1 MWGIIDTILS
11 PLCQNSGTCVTFK
24 HLANDATPQPPS
36 KDLLP
41 SRVHFDFG
49 CFISRRPPKT
59 LGHRPAG
66 ASTTSQFH
74 QRPHQFHP
82 FERESRSCNGR
93 GNTTETNWNR
103 PLILAA
109 YGHGNFNRNNFVDSW
124 PWLQPFNPHVV
135 RVGVSECSGEASP
148 SHILNDENPW
158 KRGPEFDVA
167 EPPNTMILVT
177 VFKDWTKLFTTD
189 WWCKLCTSHHQLC
202 INAAHL
208 NWKDSRY
215 TVPQIC

>member
-11 PLCQNSGTCVTFK
+11 PLCQNPGTFVTFK

-36 KDLLP
+36 KDLPPILFWFSGRFHVSSP
-41 SRVHFDFG
+41 SE
-49 CFISRRPPKT
+49 T
-59 LGHRPAG
+59 LGQRPAG
-66 ASTTSQFH
+66 APTTSQFH
-74 QRPHQFHP
+74 NQRPHQFHP

-124 PWLQPFNPHVV
+124 PWLQPFSPHIV

-148 SHILNDENPW
+148 RHFLNDENPG

-177 VFKDWTKLFTTD
+177 VFKD
-189 WWCKLCTSHHQLC
+189 
-202 INAAHL
+202 
-208 NWKDSRY
+208 
-215 TVPQIC
+215 